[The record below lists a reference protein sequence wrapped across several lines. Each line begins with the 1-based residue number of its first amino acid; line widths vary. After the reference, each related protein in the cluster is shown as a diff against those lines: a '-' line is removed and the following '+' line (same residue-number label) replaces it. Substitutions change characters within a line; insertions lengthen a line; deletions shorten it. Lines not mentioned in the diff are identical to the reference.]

1 MKAMVTSSCEVKSNF
16 RHHEVKFPSGLRIVT
31 VIDSNSK
38 FKPEAQNF
46 QNGARVE
53 QVISRCPSQLR
64 SDISDSVFLNRWI
77 TVDLNV
83 AIQLVE
89 LQNFI
94 VDLKGISSFLSNST

>member
-1 MKAMVTSSCEVKSNF
+1 MKTGEASVKVQHEGDGNIFLRS
-16 RHHEVKFPSGLRIVT
+16 EVKFPSGLRIVT
-31 VIDSNSK
+31 IIDSNSK

-83 AIQLVE
+83 AIQLIE
-89 LQNFI
+89 LQKLCQF
-94 VDLKGISSFLSNST
+94 FLIYRNLI

>member
-1 MKAMVTSSCEVKSNF
+1 MKAIMMVTSSCEVKSNF

-31 VIDSNSK
+31 VIDSNLK
-38 FKPEAQNF
+38 FKPEAHF

-89 LQNFI
+89 LQN
-94 VDLKGISSFLSNST
+94 LLSI